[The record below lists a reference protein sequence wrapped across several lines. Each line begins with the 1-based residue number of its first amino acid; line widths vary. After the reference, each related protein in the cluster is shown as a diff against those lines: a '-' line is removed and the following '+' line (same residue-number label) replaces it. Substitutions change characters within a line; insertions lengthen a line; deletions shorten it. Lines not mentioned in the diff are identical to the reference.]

1 MYHVHVYLY
10 IYIYFFF
17 LSRDLLHLHLLLRDS
32 RHYTH
37 AHSSDIHRVNVALTT
52 AEASTV
58 AHPASFLHPRR
69 VLHLILSSLGSS
81 VATVRNY
88 PSSTSGYTPVTRP
101 AVLRQCCSL
110 TMHQAKDTATRS
122 SRPIRARSSLNCAH
136 GDETPFPHRAVDLC
150 PCVMWYA
157 VYVCVDRVHL
167 TVLMA
172 FCGRRFK
179 SGFSSS
185 SSSPALLLPPLRP
198 LSKMVLSSETIFSR
212 FFFPFHCESL
222 SSGEANQS
230 SFLSRSFLWWKTRE
244 NLVYNQLS
252 AKA

>member
-1 MYHVHVYLY
+1 MYHVHVYLYIY

-58 AHPASFLHPRR
+58 AHPASFLHPHR

-136 GDETPFPHRAVDLC
+136 GDETPFPHRAVDVC

-230 SFLSRSFLWWKTRE
+230 SFLSRSFLWFE
-244 NLVYNQLS
+244 NERKPRL
-252 AKA
+252 

>member
-1 MYHVHVYLY
+1 VADDPRFSIHGYLERRSFHGVTSHASDSNFTLCFSCTLRSFAHPRDPSVIILRKAHADQIETAAIIKQQTHLSIMYHVHVYLYIY

-58 AHPASFLHPRR
+58 AHPASFLHPHR

-136 GDETPFPHRAVDLC
+136 GDETPFPHRAVDVC
-150 PCVMWYA
+150 PCVM
-157 VYVCVDRVHL
+157 
-167 TVLMA
+167 
-172 FCGRRFK
+172 
-179 SGFSSS
+179 
-185 SSSPALLLPPLRP
+185 
-198 LSKMVLSSETIFSR
+198 
-212 FFFPFHCESL
+212 
-222 SSGEANQS
+222 
-230 SFLSRSFLWWKTRE
+230 
-244 NLVYNQLS
+244 
-252 AKA
+252 